1 MEKKQAKIIIGTSG
15 YSFDDWQTVFYPP
28 GLPKGKR
35 LDYYKEFFN
44 AVEINSTYYRILHPA
59 VFYNIAKKVRD
70 GFEFIIKTHQSFT
83 HDRKDIASKTE
94 EFNESIKPV
103 VESGKFYGYL
113 AQFPFSFKYSQPNLD
128 YILRGRG
135 YFNEG
140 PMFVE
145 FRHISWKKPEVFEAL
160 RKNEIAFCSVDE
172 PDLSGLYPPDAEATT
187 NIGYIRFHG
196 RNPSNWWGGKGDRY
210 DYLYSKEEL
219 MSWKKKIDRLKSQTD
234 KLYLFFNNCHLG
246 QAVRNAKMMMEMM
259 QTELST

>member
-1 MEKKQAKIIIGTSG
+1 MAKQAEIVIGTSG

-28 GLPKGKR
+28 DLPKGKR

-94 EFNESIKPV
+94 EFIESIKPV

-128 YILRGRG
+128 YILR
-135 YFNEG
+135 
-140 PMFVE
+140 
-145 FRHISWKKPEVFEAL
+145 
-160 RKNEIAFCSVDE
+160 
-172 PDLSGLYPPDAEATT
+172 
-187 NIGYIRFHG
+187 
-196 RNPSNWWGGKGDRY
+196 
-210 DYLYSKEEL
+210 
-219 MSWKKKIDRLKSQTD
+219 
-234 KLYLFFNNCHLG
+234 
-246 QAVRNAKMMMEMM
+246 
-259 QTELST
+259 